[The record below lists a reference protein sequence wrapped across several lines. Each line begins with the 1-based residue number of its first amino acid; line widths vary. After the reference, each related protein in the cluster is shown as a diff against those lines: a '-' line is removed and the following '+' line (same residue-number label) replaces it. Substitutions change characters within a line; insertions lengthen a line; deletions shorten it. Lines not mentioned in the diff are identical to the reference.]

1 MHQGHGVVAAR
12 HHRATKAARGARA
25 TTTTQVQLGCVTRER
40 QHTARARTRGGAQ
53 PWRVARNGNRGG
65 LLLCRSSLTCL
76 VSKPAHICEQSR
88 MHQGH
93 DDVAARNHRATE
105 AARGAR
111 ATTTTQ
117 VQLGCVTRE
126 RQRTARA
133 RTRGGAQPWRV
144 ARNGNK
150 GGLLLYRSSLTC
162 FLSNDRRI

>member
-93 DDVAARNHRATE
+93 GDVAARNHRATK

-126 RQRTARA
+126 RQHTARA
-133 RTRGGAQPWRV
+133 QTWVG
-144 ARNGNK
+144 
-150 GGLLLYRSSLTC
+150 RSPGESLATGTGVGS
-162 FLSNDRRI
+162 FSAGPLSPAL